1 MSEGK
6 PPLAEI
12 HPMRCLFMIP
22 IKPAPTFQNP
32 TQFSPQFNDF
42 LLKCLNKQPSSRA
55 TASDLLKHEFILN
68 ADIDFSRTNLLKL
81 INDSV
86 QERNTI
92 QQKYSN
98 ELNKTAIYTF
108 DTTSS
113 SIASSLN
120 DNTIDSFQTLIDRS
134 VKNKLVL
141 KESDEI
147 DNNITLKSNNNND
160 PNYFTT
166 NFNDISQAT
175 MLINEEH
182 EIDNET
188 TETQSGNSL
197 DYLKQIQE
205 LISNETKQYEKEH
218 CLGLSLTKTEIEMRL
233 KLMYTQMEIELD
245 NLRLQYDKKRQV
257 LLNAIEIKKNSSQFF

>member
-22 IKPAPTFQNP
+22 IKPAPTFQNAA
-32 TQFSPQFNDF
+32 QFSPQFNDF

-68 ADIDFSRTNLLKL
+68 ADIDLSRTNLLKL

-108 DTTSS
+108 NTSS
-113 SIASSLN
+113 SIASSSLN

-141 KESDEI
+141 KESDEF

-166 NFNDISQAT
+166 NFNGISQAT

-182 EIDNET
+182 EVDNEII
-188 TETQSGNSL
+188 ETQSGNSI
-197 DYLKQIQE
+197 DLKQIQE
-205 LISNETKQYEKEH
+205 LISKETKQYEKEH

-245 NLRLQYDKKRQV
+245 NLRLQYDKKREV